1 MKEDLLALYTFT
13 GGVPKY
19 IEQFMDRGCT
29 DMESMVDLMLQP
41 DSSFL
46 TEGTALLIQEFG
58 KKYGNYI
65 SILSAISNG
74 KNTLPEM
81 ETAMGG
87 ISLGGQLKRLEEDY
101 DLVKKKRP
109 ILSKENS

>member
-1 MKEDLLALYTFT
+1 MKTLASSIHFT

-58 KKYGNYI
+58 ERNMAITFSEFYRLFLMVKIHCGNG
-65 SILSAISNG
+65 NF
-74 KNTLPEM
+74 
-81 ETAMGG
+81 AMG
-87 ISLGGQLKRLEEDY
+87 E
-101 DLVKKKRP
+101 
-109 ILSKENS
+109 

>member
-1 MKEDLLALYTFT
+1 
-13 GGVPKY
+13 
-19 IEQFMDRGCT
+19 MDRGCT

-58 KKYGNYI
+58 KKYGNYF

-81 ETAMGG
+81 ETARGG